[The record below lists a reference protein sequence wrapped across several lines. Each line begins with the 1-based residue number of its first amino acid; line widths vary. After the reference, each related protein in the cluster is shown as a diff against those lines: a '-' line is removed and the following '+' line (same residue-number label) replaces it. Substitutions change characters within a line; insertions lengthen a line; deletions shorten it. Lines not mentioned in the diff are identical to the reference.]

1 MSHLDILL
9 PFSLP
14 SAEMAPD
21 LLRALTAPALATLL
35 SRAQTPTLQ
44 DFDAFSRALP
54 HENWLARQFAFD
66 TPKGN
71 NSPPVVAAAMQ
82 NFGLASDPGYW
93 FLLQPVH
100 IHIARDHLVLTDQ
113 RRLELTEQ
121 ESRALFETA
130 KPLFNETGKILLY
143 GDAVTWFVQAN
154 DWTDLLTATPDAA
167 CGHNIDIWMPKD
179 PHDIHD
185 RAWRKLQNEV
195 QMHWHTHTVNDQ
207 REFRGAE
214 PINSV
219 WLWGGSPSAIPSLAN
234 TEKRYS
240 HTFNLASWMKAYGQ
254 FAKNQ
259 TQHCTAVEVIKLA
272 PERGLLMLDTL
283 LAPGLAQDWS
293 YWLEQMHALEENWFV
308 PILTALR
315 EGKFSSVSLI
325 LTHGTKLIEMNLTRN
340 SLRKFWVKPSLA
352 KLKP

>member
-14 SAEMAPD
+14 PAEMAPD
-21 LLRALTAPALATLL
+21 LLRALTTPALATLL

-54 HENWLARQFAFD
+54 HENWLARQFSLGPLKD
-66 TPKGN
+66 N
-71 NSPPVVAAAMQ
+71 NSPPVAAAAMQ
-82 NFGLASDPGYW
+82 NFGLTPDPGYW

-100 IHIARDHLVLTDQ
+100 IHIARDHLVLTGQ
-113 RRLELTEQ
+113 RRLDLTEQ

-130 KPLFNETGKILLY
+130 KPLFNESGKILLY
-143 GDAVTWFVQAN
+143 GDAGTWFVQAN
-154 DWTDLLTATPDAA
+154 DWADLLTATPDAA

-179 PHDIHD
+179 PHDTHD

-195 QMHWHTHTVNDQ
+195 QMHWHTHTVNNQ
-207 REFRGAE
+207 REFRRAD

-219 WLWGGSPSAIPSLAN
+219 WLWGGAPSDISSFSN

-240 HTFNLASWMKAYGQ
+240 HTFNLTGWMKTYGQ
-254 FAKNQ
+254 FAENQ
-259 TQHCTAVEVIKLA
+259 MQNRTAADVIKIA

-283 LAPGLAQDWS
+283 IAPGLAQDWS
-293 YWLEQMHALEENWFV
+293 YWLEQMQALEANWFA
-308 PILTALR
+308 PILAALR
-315 EGKFSSVSLI
+315 EGKISSVSLI
-325 LTHGTKLIEMNLTRN
+325 LTHGTKLIEMSLTRN
-340 SLRKFWVKPSLA
+340 SLRKFWVKPSFA
-352 KLKP
+352 KLKT